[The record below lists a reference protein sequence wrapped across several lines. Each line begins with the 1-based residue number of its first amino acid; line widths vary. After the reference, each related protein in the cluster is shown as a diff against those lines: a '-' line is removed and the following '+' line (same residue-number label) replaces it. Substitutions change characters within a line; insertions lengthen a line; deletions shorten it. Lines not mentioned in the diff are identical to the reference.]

1 MALRKMLSPQPR
13 PRLLL
18 TFPPLLKMPLKRK
31 PAASPVETEAKI
43 RVASLTTVRRKLVA
57 LSGQL
62 LSARTFESNTLFD
75 FPGDPLRLSGKSFRV
90 RSYGDR
96 GSVTLKGVARVSGG
110 LKSRE
115 ELETAVDSPEMLT
128 RILVALGLRP
138 SFRYEKF
145 REVWRVSRC
154 VVCLD
159 ETPLDAFVEIE
170 GTSREI
176 HRVAEGLGLGSDRFL
191 GDSYPALWFAAG
203 RTGDMVFARKKAR
216 G

>member
-1 MALRKMLSPQPR
+1 
-13 PRLLL
+13 
-18 TFPPLLKMPLKRK
+18 MPSKRK
-31 PAASPVETEAKI
+31 PAPGPVETEAKI

-62 LSARTFESNTLFD
+62 LSARTFESNKLFD

-90 RSYGDR
+90 RSYGER

-138 SFRYEKF
+138 SFRYDKF
-145 REVWRVSRC
+145 REVWRVGEC
-154 VVCLD
+154 LVCLD
-159 ETPLDAFVEIE
+159 ETPLDRFVEIE

-176 HRVAEGLGLGSDRFL
+176 HRVAETLGLGSARFVS
-191 GDSYPALWFAAG
+191 DSYPALWFAAG
-203 RTGDMVFARKKAR
+203 RAGDMVFARRKAR
-216 G
+216 T

>member
-1 MALRKMLSPQPR
+1 
-13 PRLLL
+13 
-18 TFPPLLKMPLKRK
+18 MPSKRK
-31 PAASPVETEAKI
+31 SAASPVETEAKI
-43 RVASLTTVRRKLVA
+43 RVASLTTVRRKLAA

-62 LSARTFESNTLFD
+62 LSERAFESNTIFD

-90 RSYGDR
+90 RSYGER

-115 ELETAVDSPEMLT
+115 ELESAVDSPAMVA

-138 SFRYEKF
+138 SFRYDKF
-145 REVWRVSRC
+145 REVWRVGKC

-159 ETPLDAFVEIE
+159 ETPLDRFVEIE

-176 HRVAEGLGLGSDRFL
+176 HRVADALGLGSDRFVS
-191 GDSYPALWFAAG
+191 DSYPALWFAAG
-203 RTGDMVFARKKAR
+203 RAGDMVFTEEKSRA
-216 G
+216 